1 MTVLAI
7 VTGLPP
13 STSSTT
19 INITP
24 PHPSNEPD
32 PNVSIEKTHKIT
44 PSASPETA
52 CCRPAIRTRTRC
64 HYASSTPN
72 TSRPTLMTTR
82 SSGPGATLTSLNPAI
97 LRGNNI
103 NHGPEGVKAEP
114 RSAPIVIQPQH
125 HFGGRMMREK
135 WSAMRKPTT
144 SLLFHVAS
152 CICSLAAVSIISY
165 MVQHVPF

>member
-1 MTVLAI
+1 MRSSTMTVSAI
-7 VTGLPP
+7 VTGLPL
-13 STSSTT
+13 STSSTA

-24 PHPSNEPD
+24 PHPSNKLD
-32 PNVSIEKTHKIT
+32 PNVSVEKTHEIT

-52 CCRPAIRTRTRC
+52 RCRPAIRTRTRC

-82 SSGPGATLTSLNPAI
+82 SSGPDATLTSLNPAI

-135 WSAMRKPTT
+135 RSAMRKPTT
-144 SLLFHVAS
+144 S

-165 MVQHVPF
+165 MVQQVPF